1 MRVGKKGTIEPPE
14 YFCIR
19 FGAPSFTSL
28 PQIQWLMTKGS
39 WVVET
44 WVFSGAGFFIK
55 QLHALKVL
63 FENKYYLCKLSES
76 ILFLILTHYGKNHI
90 PFTLANFGISQFV
103 SGVLQG

>member
-1 MRVGKKGTIEPPE
+1 M
-14 YFCIR
+14 
-19 FGAPSFTSL
+19 
-28 PQIQWLMTKGS
+28 
-39 WVVET
+39 ET

-55 QLHALKVL
+55 QLHALKAL
-63 FENKYYLCKLSES
+63 FENKHYLCKLSES